1 MNTIVF
7 GSGENLE
14 NQYARCLIYAT
25 TQGYNVKGTYNNMPN
40 VIERIAKRDIE
51 LALLDSTIKAEY
63 SDFDLE
69 ILSGTFARYGVR
81 VEIIGQGS

>member
-1 MNTIVF
+1 MNVIVF

-25 TQGYNVKGTYNNMPN
+25 TQGYNVKGTYNNMSN
-40 VIERIAKRDIE
+40 VVERIVKSDIK
-51 LALLDSTIKAEY
+51 LALLDNTIKAEY
-63 SDFDLE
+63 NEFDLE

-81 VEIIGQGS
+81 VVII